1 MKHFIRQKFF
11 FRPAYLRRG
20 ILFSVRPNTFVLNR
34 TIQNKMNKKTYNVR
48 GMHCRS
54 CEILIE
60 DNIISK
66 VQGVKKV
73 NVNHRKGLVQ
83 VYYDRQTP
91 SDGQIRK
98 VVEDAGYSMGID
110 SKKSLFS
117 KDSMI
122 YIELLFAGGVL
133 LFIYFLM
140 QIFGIFNLNYGFGNS
155 PGLIAVVLIG
165 LTAGISTCM
174 ALVGGIVLGISTRHS
189 ALHPEATPAQ
199 KFRPHLFFNAGR
211 LSSYLFLGGVIG
223 LVGSAFRFSSSVL
236 GTLIVVAGIAMFFL
250 GLKLIEVFPRLEGL
264 VLPKSI
270 SRLFGGNREIK
281 EYSHKDSFLSGAA
294 TFFLPCG
301 FTQAMQLY
309 AVSTG
314 SFTRG
319 SLIMGLFALG
329 TMPGLLGIGGITS
342 AVRGWFRGYFFKFA
356 GLIVIILGLLNISY
370 GYNLTGIAFG
380 GFSIQNQDKIS
391 GTFEDG
397 KQVIRITQ
405 SVRGY
410 SPDKI
415 TVKKGIPVK
424 LLVNA
429 TNLYSCSASL
439 VIPKYNIFTGLKEGI
454 NEFEFTPES
463 TGPVKFSC
471 SMGMYTGVINVI
483 N

>member
-1 MKHFIRQKFF
+1 
-11 FRPAYLRRG
+11 
-20 ILFSVRPNTFVLNR
+20 
-34 TIQNKMNKKTYNVR
+34 MNKKTYNIK

-60 DNIISK
+60 GNIVSK
-66 VQGVKKV
+66 VEGVKRV
-73 NVNHRKGLVQ
+73 NVNHRKGIVQ
-83 VYYDRQTP
+83 IYYDQQIP

-98 VVEDAGYSMGID
+98 VIEDSGYRMGIGL
-110 SKKSLFS
+110 KEPFLS
-117 KDSMI
+117 KDSMV
-122 YIELLFAGGVL
+122 YIELFFAGGVL

-140 QIFGIFNLNYGFGNS
+140 RIFGVFNLSYGFGNS

-165 LTAGISTCM
+165 LTAGVSTCM
-174 ALVGGIVLGISTRHS
+174 ALVGGIILGISARH
-189 ALHPEATPAQ
+189 ANLHPEATPAQ

-211 LSSYLFLGGVIG
+211 LSSYLLLGGVIG
-223 LVGSAFRFSSSVL
+223 LAGSAFRFSSSVL
-236 GTLIVVAGIAMFFL
+236 GTLIVVVGIVMLFL

-270 SRLFGGNREIK
+270 SRLFGINRETK
-281 EYSHKDSFLSGAA
+281 EYSHKDAFLSGVA

-319 SLIMGLFALG
+319 SLVMGLFALG

-342 AVRGWFRGYFFKFA
+342 VVKGWFKGYFFKFA

-370 GYNLTGIAFG
+370 GYNLTGVTLG
-380 GFSIQNQDKIS
+380 LSSIQKQNKIS

-397 KQVIRITQ
+397 KQVIKITQ
-405 SVRGY
+405 FGNGY
-410 SPDKI
+410 SPNSV
-415 TVKKGIPVK
+415 TVKVGVPVK

-429 TNLYSCSASL
+429 TNLYSCSASF
-439 VIPKYNIFTGLKEGI
+439 VIPKYNVFTGLKEGV
-454 NEFEFTPES
+454 NEIEFTPTS

>member
-1 MKHFIRQKFF
+1 
-11 FRPAYLRRG
+11 
-20 ILFSVRPNTFVLNR
+20 
-34 TIQNKMNKKTYNVR
+34 MNKKTYNIR

-60 DNIISK
+60 DNIRSK
-66 VQGVKKV
+66 VDGVKKV
-73 NVNHRKGLVQ
+73 DVNYHKGLVKI
-83 VYYDRQTP
+83 YYDSQNL
-91 SDGQIRK
+91 SDLQIRK
-98 VVEDAGYSMGID
+98 AVEDVGYGLGVG
-110 SKKSLFS
+110 SKEPFLS
-117 KDSMI
+117 KDLMV
-122 YIELLFAGGVL
+122 YIELFFAGGIL

-140 QIFGIFNLNYGFGNS
+140 KIFGVFNLSYGFGDS
-155 PGLIAVVLIG
+155 PGLVIVLLIG

-174 ALVGGIVLGISTRHS
+174 ALVGGIILGISARH
-189 ALHPEATPAQ
+189 AELHPEATPAQ

-211 LSSYLFLGGVIG
+211 LISYVFLGGAIG
-223 LVGSAFRFSSSVL
+223 LAGSALRFSSSVL
-236 GTLIVVAGIAMFFL
+236 GTLIVVVGIVMLFL
-250 GLKLIEVFPRLEGL
+250 GLKLIEVFPRLDGGFT
-264 VLPKSI
+264 LPKGI
-270 SRLFGGNREIK
+270 GRLFGINREIK

-309 AVSTG
+309 AISTG
-314 SFTRG
+314 SFIHG

-342 AVRGWFRGYFFKFA
+342 VVKGWFKRYFFKFA

-370 GYNLTGIAFG
+370 GYNLTGIYFG
-380 GFSIQNQDKIS
+380 GFSIQNEGKIS
-391 GTFEDG
+391 GIFEDG

>member
-1 MKHFIRQKFF
+1 
-11 FRPAYLRRG
+11 
-20 ILFSVRPNTFVLNR
+20 
-34 TIQNKMNKKTYNVR
+34 MNKKTYDIK

-54 CEILIE
+54 CEILVE
-60 DNIISK
+60 DNITSK
-66 VQGVKKV
+66 VDGVKKV
-73 NVNHRKGLVQ
+73 DVNYRKGIVK
-83 VYYDRQTP
+83 VYYNQQTI

-98 VVEDAGYSMGID
+98 VIEDSGYSMGVGLRE
-110 SKKSLFS
+110 SFLS

-122 YIELLFAGGVL
+122 YIELFFAGGVL
-133 LFIYFLM
+133 LLIYFLM
-140 QIFGIFNLNYGFGNS
+140 KIFGVFNLSYGFGDS
-155 PGLIAVVLIG
+155 PGLIIVFLIG

-174 ALVGGIVLGISTRHS
+174 ALVGGIVLGISARHS

-211 LSSYLFLGGVIG
+211 IVSYVLLGGIIG

-342 AVRGWFRGYFFKFA
+342 VVKGWFKSYFFKFA
-356 GLIVIILGLLNISY
+356 GLIVIVLGLLNISY
-370 GYNLTGIAFG
+370 GYNLTGITLNLP
-380 GFSIQNQDKIS
+380 STQKQDRVS

-397 KQVIRITQ
+397 KQVVRITQ
-405 SVRGY
+405 YGNGY
-410 SPDKI
+410 SPNNV
-415 TVKKGIPVK
+415 TVKVGIPVK
-424 LLVNA
+424 LLINA
-429 TNLYSCSASL
+429 TNLYSCSASF
-439 VIPKYNIFTGLKEGI
+439 VIPKFNIFTGLREGI
-454 NEFEFTPES
+454 NEIEFTPTS

>member
-1 MKHFIRQKFF
+1 
-11 FRPAYLRRG
+11 
-20 ILFSVRPNTFVLNR
+20 
-34 TIQNKMNKKTYNVR
+34 MNKKIYNVR

-54 CEILIE
+54 CEIVIE
-60 DNIISK
+60 DSIISK
-66 VQGVKKV
+66 VEGVKKV
-73 NVNHRKGLVQ
+73 DVNYRKGLVR
-83 VYYDRQTP
+83 VYYDQQTL

-98 VVEDAGYSMGID
+98 VIEDAGYGMGID
-110 SKKSLFS
+110 SKRPFVS
-117 KDSMI
+117 KDSMV
-122 YIELLFAGGVL
+122 YIELIFAGGIL
-133 LFIYFLM
+133 LFVYFLM
-140 QIFGIFNLNYGFGNS
+140 QIFGVFKLSYGFGNS

-165 LTAGISTCM
+165 LTAGVSTCM
-174 ALVGGIVLGISTRHS
+174 ALVGGIILGISARHS
-189 ALHPEATPAQ
+189 TLHPEATSAQ

-211 LSSYLFLGGVIG
+211 LSSYLFFGGIIG

-236 GTLIVVAGIAMFFL
+236 GTLIVIVGIVMLFL

-264 VLPKSI
+264 TLPKSI
-270 SRLFGGNREIK
+270 GRFFGINRETK
-281 EYSHKDSFLSGAA
+281 EYSHKDSFLTGAA

-342 AVRGWFRGYFFKFA
+342 VVKGWFKGYFFKFA

-370 GYNLTGIAFG
+370 GYNLTGITFG
-380 GFSIQNQDKIS
+380 GLSIQNQNKIS
-391 GTFEDG
+391 GTFEEG
-397 KQVIRITQ
+397 KQIVKITQ
-405 SVRGY
+405 FGNGY
-410 SPDKI
+410 SPNI
-415 TVKKGIPVK
+415 VTVKVGVPVK

-439 VIPKYNIFTGLKEGI
+439 VISKYNIFAGLKEGI
-454 NEFEFTPES
+454 NEFEFTPTS

>member
-1 MKHFIRQKFF
+1 
-11 FRPAYLRRG
+11 
-20 ILFSVRPNTFVLNR
+20 
-34 TIQNKMNKKTYNVR
+34 MNKKTYSIK

-60 DNIISK
+60 DGIVSK
-66 VQGVKKV
+66 VEGVKKADA
-73 NVNHRKGLVQ
+73 NYNKGFVRI
-83 VYYDRQTP
+83 YYDRQTI
-91 SDGQIRK
+91 SDGQVYKAIK
-98 VVEDAGYSMGID
+98 DAGYDIGTD
-110 SKKSLFS
+110 SKGPFLS
-117 KDSMI
+117 KDSMV

-133 LFIYFLM
+133 LLAYLLM
-140 QIFGIFNLNYGFGNS
+140 KIFGVFNLSYGFGNS
-155 PGLIAVVLIG
+155 PGLVAIVLIG

-174 ALVGGIVLGISTRHS
+174 ALVGGIVLSISARH
-189 ALHPEATPAQ
+189 ADLHPEATLAQ

-211 LSSYLFLGGVIG
+211 IVSYVLLGGVIG
-223 LVGSAFRFSSSVL
+223 LAGSAFRFSSPVL
-236 GTLIVVAGIAMFFL
+236 GTLIVAVGMVMLFL
-250 GLKLIEVFPRLEGL
+250 GLKLTEVFPRLNGGIT
-264 VLPKSI
+264 LPKGV
-270 SRLFGGNREIK
+270 SRFFGINRETK
-281 EYSHKDSFLSGAA
+281 EYSHKGSFLSGAG

-405 SVRGY
+405 YGNGY
-410 SPDKI
+410 SPNNV
-415 TVKKGIPVK
+415 TVKVGIPVK

-429 TNLYSCSASL
+429 TNLYSCSASF
-439 VIPKYNIFTGLKEGI
+439 VIPKFNIFTGLKEGI
-454 NEFEFTPES
+454 NEIEFTPTN
-463 TGPVKFSC
+463 TGPIKFSC